1 MQALKHFYEVQYI
14 EIIARM
20 RADLDHRFT
29 YHTVEHT
36 LDVINIC
43 EEICVAENMDEC
55 QTLILQISALFHDTG
70 FLLSRTNHEERSV
83 DIFNEASLKYN
94 LQENHML
101 DIVKCIRATRVPQE
115 PQSKLEEIIC
125 DADLDYL
132 GREDFWPISDSLFSE
147 MTNCG
152 EIVGSDAWKALQ
164 IRFMTAHKFHTP
176 FSKMRRDER
185 LIINLDQVKNKN

>member
-164 IRFMTAHKFHTP
+164 TRFMAAHKFHTP

>member
-1 MQALKHFYEVQYI
+1 MQLLKHFYEVQYI

-20 RADLDHRFT
+20 RAHLDHRYT

-43 EEICVAENMDEC
+43 EEICLAEGMNDN
-55 QTLILQISALFHDTG
+55 QKLILQISALFHDTG
-70 FLLSRTNHEERSV
+70 FLLSRINHEERSV
-83 DIFNEASLKYN
+83 DIFSEARMNFSLEAS
-94 LQENHML
+94 HIS
-101 DIVKCIRATRVPQE
+101 DIEKCIRATRVPQE

-132 GREDFWPISDSLFSE
+132 GRDDFWPISDSLFSE

-152 EIVGSDAWKALQ
+152 EIADSEAWKALQ
-164 IRFMTAHKFHTP
+164 IRFMTAHKFHTK
-176 FSKMRRDER
+176 FSKKRRDER
-185 LIINLDQVKNKN
+185 LLINLDEVKSRY

>member
-14 EIIARM
+14 EIIAQM
-20 RADLDHRFT
+20 RAGLDHRFT